1 MISVAVLAGGLSSR
15 MGFNKAL
22 LPWQGRPLI
31 ERILSRCAL
40 LSEDVF
46 IVTKDPEPF
55 AFTGARIVE
64 DAFPRRS
71 SLVGIY
77 SAIREAR
84 CHYCLVLACDMP
96 FLNLDL
102 LRYLAALA
110 PHYDVVMPLLRRGP
124 EPLHAVYS
132 RNCLGPI
139 ERLLT
144 EEEDKIILFLPSVKV
159 RYVEE
164 EVIRFFDPELAS
176 FVNINTPDE
185 LKEALE
191 KEERKWPLSL

>member
-15 MGFNKAL
+15 MGSNKAF
-22 LPWQGRPLI
+22 LPWRGRPLI
-31 ERILSRCAL
+31 EHILSVCSL

-46 IVTKDPEPF
+46 VVAKEPELF
-55 AFTGARIVE
+55 AFTGARVVK
-64 DAFPRRS
+64 DAFSRRS

-77 SAIREAR
+77 SAIKEAR
-84 CHYCLVLACDMP
+84 FHHCLVLACDMP

-132 RNCLGPI
+132 KNCLGPI
-139 ERLLT
+139 EKLIN
-144 EEEDKIILFLPSVKV
+144 ENEDKIILFLPAVRV
-159 RYVEE
+159 RYVDEDT
-164 EVIRFFDPELAS
+164 IRFFDPELAS
-176 FVNINTPDE
+176 FVNINTPE
-185 LKEALE
+185 EWEEALK
-191 KEERKWPLSL
+191 KEGRKWLPSQ